1 MTIMLALESACLRT
15 ENDFSTL
22 WDCFADV
29 VKICSGVKVLSVSHV
44 PALET
49 RYEHWAQQASSTSVC
64 DDSPTGSEAV
74 RVTDHEEWRQ

>member
-1 MTIMLALESACLRT
+1 MTIMLGLESACLRT

-49 RYEHWAQQASSTSVC
+49 RY
-64 DDSPTGSEAV
+64 
-74 RVTDHEEWRQ
+74 